1 MDKKAFTLLEIILYI
16 GLLTLFLAITG
27 GIAINIIFNKTKLS
41 VIQEVSQNGRF
52 AMEKIYNSIINSDGV
67 NVPISGQSGAVLS
80 LVVADSLKNPTI
92 FDLSSGILR
101 IKEGNSQPVD
111 LTSDKVIVT
120 SLSFSNVSYTN
131 TPGTI
136 KVQMS
141 IKFKNPDNRQ
151 EYNLEKTFYSSANI
165 RKKQ

>member
-16 GLLTLFLAITG
+16 GLLTLFLAIAG

-41 VIQEVSQNGRF
+41 VTQEISQNGRF
-52 AMEKIYNSIINSDGV
+52 AMEKIYNSIINADGI
-67 NVPISGQSGAVLS
+67 NIPTLGQSGAVLS
-80 LVVADSLKNPTI
+80 LTVTDSLKNPTI
-92 FDLSSGILR
+92 FDLSNGVLR
-101 IKEGNSQPVD
+101 IKEGSNQPID

-120 SLSFSNVSYTN
+120 SLSLSNVSYTN
-131 TPGTI
+131 TSGTI
-136 KVQMS
+136 KVQMI